1 MFSLKNFTPSKRHE
15 IWEELIK
22 KLFNDINSNNYICLK
37 MIENILKIS
46 EKYGSGGCTS
56 NMAESKKKSPVN
68 IQINN
73 NLNKLMLPIS
83 IEKDNDINSTST
95 LYDVKKVIQKKIG
108 IDPIFIAFSSN
119 NGKETLTD
127 SNTKP
132 LFQVFPKLIEFSKD
146 RCTLTLK
153 KSKDLLF
160 MHQYP
165 LINDDQSE
173 DLTNKFLEALI
184 DIYNRH
190 DKGDKLDINNFKEYF
205 NHAMNHDLKDTA
217 LEKKHVKA
225 SLNMIAKI
233 RGIGPWMTL
242 SCFMEMPSK
251 KISILYM
258 SI

>member
-1 MFSLKNFTPSKRHE
+1 
-15 IWEELIK
+15 
-22 KLFNDINSNNYICLK
+22 
-37 MIENILKIS
+37 
-46 EKYGSGGCTS
+46 
-56 NMAESKKKSPVN
+56 
-68 IQINN
+68 
-73 NLNKLMLPIS
+73 
-83 IEKDNDINSTST
+83 
-95 LYDVKKVIQKKIG
+95 
-108 IDPIFIAFSSN
+108 
-119 NGKETLTD
+119 
-127 SNTKP
+127 
-132 LFQVFPKLIEFSKD
+132 
-146 RCTLTLK
+146 
-153 KSKDLLF
+153 

-190 DKGDKLDINNFKEYF
+190 DKDDKLDINNFKEYF